1 MASFSGAKSPSL
13 HPLTR
18 GCKEGTTEKASH
30 RLKKEGET
38 EILTPLT
45 GGGGQTTAG
54 KFRLVVSE
62 TKLSVAIDIETSGL
76 DPHTG
81 RRLLQD
87 HHLACLTEV
96 SGLQS
101 IEVNPAGD
109 QLTIGIASIPV
120 DSLGGGSVVTGF
132 LPTQFQSPDQTPLTV
147 IDL

>member
-18 GCKEGTTEKASH
+18 GCKEVTTEKASH

-54 KFRLVVSE
+54 KFGIEDYRPAEVITL
-62 TKLSVAIDIETSGL
+62 DIETSGL

-81 RRLLQD
+81 QRLLQD
-87 HHLACLTEV
+87 HHLACLIV
-96 SGLQS
+96 IPGL
-101 IEVNPAGD
+101 
-109 QLTIGIASIPV
+109 
-120 DSLGGGSVVTGF
+120 
-132 LPTQFQSPDQTPLTV
+132 
-147 IDL
+147 

>member
-18 GCKEGTTEKASH
+18 GCKEVTTEKASH

-45 GGGGQTTAG
+45 GDGSQTTAG
-54 KFRLVVSE
+54 KFGIEDYRPAEVM
-62 TKLSVAIDIETSGL
+62 AIDIETSGL

-87 HHLACLTEV
+87 HHLACLT
-96 SGLQS
+96 
-101 IEVNPAGD
+101 
-109 QLTIGIASIPV
+109 
-120 DSLGGGSVVTGF
+120 
-132 LPTQFQSPDQTPLTV
+132 V
-147 IDL
+147 IRCL